1 MDKYLYWLVNKV
13 YPILGKISV
22 DKYIH
27 FIICMFLCSIIT
39 GLLETVLPTLFAI
52 ILASI
57 ITILLTYWKEYRDMK
72 HIGVFDNKDM
82 KAGILGVLASVIMSI
97 IS

>member
-27 FIICMFLCSIIT
+27 FITCMFLCSIIT
-39 GLLETVLPTLFAI
+39 GLLEIVLPALFAI

-57 ITILLTYWKEYRDMK
+57 LTILVVYWKEYRDMK

-82 KAGILGVLASVIMSI
+82 KAGILGVLASVILTI

>member
-1 MDKYLYWLVNKV
+1 MDKYLYWVIQKV
-13 YPILGKISV
+13 YNFLGKISV

-39 GLLETVLPTLFAI
+39 GLLEIILPTLFAI

-57 ITILLTYWKEYRDMK
+57 LTLLVGYWKEYNDK
-72 HIGVFDNKDM
+72 GYIGVFDNHDM
-82 KAGILGVLASVIMSI
+82 KASFLGVLASVLMSV

>member
-1 MDKYLYWLVNKV
+1 MDKYFYWLVNKV
-13 YPILGKISV
+13 YPKLGKISV

-39 GLLETVLPTLFAI
+39 GLLEIILPTLFAI

-57 ITILLTYWKEYRDMK
+57 LTSLLVYWKEYRDMK

-82 KAGILGVLASVIMSI
+82 KASILGILASMLLSVIS
-97 IS
+97 

>member
-1 MDKYLYWLVNKV
+1 MDKYFYWLVNKV

-27 FIICMFLCSIIT
+27 FNICMFLCSIII
-39 GLLETVLPTLFAI
+39 GLLEIVLPTLFAI

-57 ITILLTYWKEYRDMK
+57 LTLLVVYWKEYRDMK

-82 KAGILGVLASVIMSI
+82 RAGILGVLASVLMSI

>member
-1 MDKYLYWLVNKV
+1 
-13 YPILGKISV
+13 
-22 DKYIH
+22 
-27 FIICMFLCSIIT
+27 MFLCSIIT
-39 GLLETVLPTLFAI
+39 GLLEIILPALFAI

-57 ITILLTYWKEYRDMK
+57 LTSLLVYLKEYRDMK
-72 HIGVFDNKDM
+72 HIGVFDNRDM